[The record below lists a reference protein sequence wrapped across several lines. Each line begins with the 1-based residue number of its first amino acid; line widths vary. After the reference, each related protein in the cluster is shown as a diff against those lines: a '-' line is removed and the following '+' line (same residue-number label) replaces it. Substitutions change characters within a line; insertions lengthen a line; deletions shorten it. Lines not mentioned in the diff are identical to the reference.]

1 MRSALISG
9 ITSGTFGSMRKAD
22 ELSTTTAP
30 AFTAMGVNFLEM
42 LPPAE
47 NSAISTPSNELS
59 LSSSIMTLWPRKS
72 IVLPADRA
80 LASALS
86 LPTRKARLS
95 MVAMNSAP
103 TAPVTPAMATTG
115 LLFTGSLHQAIKKPR
130 TFSGGAS
137 VQMMRSS
144 SYARTP
150 PEAPEG
156 FAVLVARLVVV
167 IMARAYA
174 GDFDRRQR
182 VSDQKSRSTRLNG
195 TPLLRNKLTH
205 EPSQS
210 LRSCRGRRPGAHRPA
225 DDAAWCGA
233 NPCLHAGRHRGRHEG
248 HALARGTRRRHRY
261 RARQYL
267 PFDAAAGRRAHRR
280 ARGPADLHR
289 LERPDADRF
298 RRLPGDVAGAVAQGQ
313 RKRGDLSLPYR
324 RRQP

>member
-1 MRSALISG
+1 MRLALISG

-30 AFTAMGVNFLEM
+30 ALTAMGVNFLEM
-42 LPPAE
+42 PPPAE

-59 LSSSIMTLWPRKS
+59 SSSSI
-72 IVLPADRA
+72 
-80 LASALS
+80 
-86 LPTRKARLS
+86 LPTRKPRLS

-115 LLFTGSLHQAIKKPR
+115 SFFTGSLHQAIKKPQ

-144 SYARTP
+144 NYARTP

-182 VSDQKSRSTRLNG
+182 VSDQKSPSTRLNG

-210 LRSCRGRRPGAHRPA
+210 L
-225 DDAAWCGA
+225 
-233 NPCLHAGRHRGRHEG
+233 
-248 HALARGTRRRHRY
+248 
-261 RARQYL
+261 
-267 PFDAAAGRRAHRR
+267 
-280 ARGPADLHR
+280 
-289 LERPDADRF
+289 
-298 RRLPGDVAGAVAQGQ
+298 
-313 RKRGDLSLPYR
+313 
-324 RRQP
+324 